1 MNICIVLG
9 LFCFFHCL
17 ICINGRCVQSD
28 YDNRNITAVVGQNVT
43 FKCVQLAGCPRYVWR
58 IFPANAIPHVDI
70 LDDMCNTNYKVCA
83 TENRNGQKVLR
94 LTDVSENSAE
104 YYQCT
109 CAIEYRPPTAFSCNQ
124 LIVVCQAQVTVGD
137 LFMTFNGS
145 HTGSKETS
153 VIDIP
158 EDELVQVNCLGLSTF
173 TTSCS
178 EGSSTFTATRYH
190 NNCIILC
197 QSANGCT
204 TKIMMNVL
212 NRETTTTSSTHH
224 RASTEAAVH
233 HTATHIASTK
243 AGTSYSK
250 EQMSD
255 ACNCIPVV
263 AVLLVSVSILVLG
276 VGALSIYIR
285 YLKTNGFPKPVLTN
299 KAIFLQPG
307 DATVSTYVNTDAGKA
322 TLCHTCVPN
331 TEVMVSPM
339 SITDNHEANCSA
351 SKRNVPNCDASG
363 YEIPQNMDCTNE
375 IKYETINEGGI
386 KLTSSQTVDIKACRY
401 DRYKLK

>member
-1 MNICIVLG
+1 
-9 LFCFFHCL
+9 
-17 ICINGRCVQSD
+17 
-28 YDNRNITAVVGQNVT
+28 
-43 FKCVQLAGCPRYVWR
+43 
-58 IFPANAIPHVDI
+58 
-70 LDDMCNTNYKVCA
+70 MCNTNYKVCA

-104 YYQCT
+104 YYQCK
-109 CAIEYRPPTAFSCNQ
+109 CAFEYRPPTAFSCNQ

-145 HTGSKETS
+145 HTGSTETS

-190 NNCIILC
+190 NNCIISC
-197 QSANGCT
+197 QSAKGCI
-204 TKIMMNVL
+204 TKIIMNVL

-224 RASTEAAVH
+224 RASTEAAEH

-255 ACNCIPVV
+255 
-263 AVLLVSVSILVLG
+263 VSVSILVLV

-285 YLKTNGFPKPVLTN
+285 YLKTNGFPKPVSTN
-299 KAIFLQPG
+299 EAIFLQPV
-307 DATVSTYVNTDAGKA
+307 DATVPTFASADAGKA
-322 TLCHTCVPN
+322 ATCHTCVPYA
-331 TEVMVSPM
+331 EAMVSPM
-339 SITDNHEANCSA
+339 SITDNLEVNYSANES
-351 SKRNVPNCDASG
+351 NVPNCDASG
-363 YEIPQNMDCTNE
+363 YEIPKNVDCTNE
-375 IKYETINEGGI
+375 IKYETIN
-386 KLTSSQTVDIKACRY
+386 
-401 DRYKLK
+401 

>member
-17 ICINGRCVQSD
+17 KCINCRCVQSD

-43 FKCVQLAGCPRYVWR
+43 FKCEQLAGCPRYVWR

-70 LDDMCNTNYKVCA
+70 SDDMCNTNYKVCA
-83 TENRNGQKVLR
+83 TENRNGREVLR

-109 CAIEYRPPTAFSCNQ
+109 CAHPNLPPTAFSCNQ

-145 HTGSKETS
+145 HTGSTETS
-153 VIDIP
+153 DIDIP

-190 NNCIILC
+190 NNCIISC
-197 QSANGCT
+197 QSAKGCI
-204 TKIMMNVL
+204 TKITMNVL

-224 RASTEAAVH
+224 RASTEAAEH
-233 HTATHIASTK
+233 HTASHIASTK

-255 ACNCIPVV
+255 ACNFFPVV
-263 AVLLVSVSILVLG
+263 VVLLVSVSILVLV

-285 YLKTNGFPKPVLTN
+285 YLKTNGFPKPVSTN
-299 KAIFLQPG
+299 EAIFLQPV
-307 DATVSTYVNTDAGKA
+307 DATVPTFASADVGKA
-322 TLCHTCVPN
+322 ATCHTCVPYA
-331 TEVMVSPM
+331 EAMVSPM
-339 SITDNHEANCSA
+339 SFTDNLEVNYSANES
-351 SKRNVPNCDASG
+351 NVPNCDASG
-363 YEIPQNMDCTNE
+363 YEIPKNVDCTNE
-375 IKYETINEGGI
+375 IKYETIN
-386 KLTSSQTVDIKACRY
+386 
-401 DRYKLK
+401 